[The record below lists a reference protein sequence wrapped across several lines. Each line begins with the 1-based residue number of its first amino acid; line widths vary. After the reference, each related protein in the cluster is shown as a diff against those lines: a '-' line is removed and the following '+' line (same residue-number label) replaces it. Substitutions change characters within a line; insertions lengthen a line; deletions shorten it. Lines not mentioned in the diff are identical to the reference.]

1 MRFISENTKNFLP
14 VWLAPEEINDPA
26 EFIKQYCGTHSIV
39 YCRFIL
45 WQMLSNSVSTENQHI
60 DASPGEQLYFFE
72 NLMPLIEAVYLLQRE
87 SAKMVE
93 GMSSET
99 IIENDNNLEITEA
112 KLTHRLNY
120 KAENINFNK
129 GTFKKKQKNL
139 RKHSIW
145 YREKINDPISVIAN
159 FFDAYSLT
167 SFRTYLYEVL
177 QTTSNDHFY
186 QKGSP
191 SDVLYVL
198 EKLESLIN
206 AAYLINDENFMF
218 EVSDTSEVSDT
229 FNEVKTVHRN
239 LETTPSM
246 LSKEEIE
253 DPKKV
258 LIDFFNFRSLKEWK
272 KELIEINGF
281 ALSKHPAQEW
291 GAWIDSLSIFVYS
304 IKLTEALFLISL
316 CYDNRQE

>member
-14 VWLAPEEINDPA
+14 VWMAPEEINDPA

-87 SAKMVE
+87 SAKKVE
-93 GMSSET
+93 GISSET
-99 IIENDNNLEITEA
+99 IIENDNNLDLTDA
-112 KLTHRLNY
+112 KLTNRWNC
-120 KAENINFNK
+120 EFRNINFNK
-129 GTFKKKQKNL
+129 GTFKKRQKHL
-139 RKHSIW
+139 RKHTIW

-159 FFDAYSLT
+159 FFDAYSLIT
-167 SFRTYLYEVL
+167 FKTYFYEVL
-177 QTTSNDHFY
+177 QTASNDHFY
-186 QKGSP
+186 KKGSP

-206 AAYLINDENFMF
+206 VAYLINDENFMF
-218 EVSDTSEVSDT
+218 EVSDTS
-229 FNEVKTVHRN
+229 NEVNAVHQN
-239 LETTPSM
+239 LETMPSM

-258 LIDFFNFRSLKEWK
+258 LVDFFTFKSLREWK
-272 KELIEINGF
+272 QELIEVNSF
-281 ALSKHPAQEW
+281 ALSNQPAQEW

-304 IKLTEALFLISL
+304 IKLIEALYLIGG
-316 CYDNRQE
+316 CNEKEMI

>member
-1 MRFISENTKNFLP
+1 MRFISENTKEFHP
-14 VWLAPEEINDPA
+14 VWMAPEEINDPA
-26 EFIKQYCGTHSIV
+26 EFIKDYCKSHSIV

-72 NLMPLIEAVYLLQRE
+72 NLMPLIEAVYLLQDE
-87 SAKMVE
+87 SAKKVE
-93 GMSSET
+93 GMSFET
-99 IIENDNNLEITEA
+99 IIETDNNLDLAEA
-112 KLTHRLNY
+112 NLTHKSHY
-120 KAENINFNK
+120 EAENINFNK
-129 GTFKKKQKNL
+129 GTFKKRQKHL

-145 YREKINDPISVIAN
+145 YREKINDPISVIDN

-167 SFRTYLYEVL
+167 AFRTYLYEVL
-177 QTTSNDHFY
+177 QTASNDHFY

-206 AAYLINDENFMF
+206 VAYLINDEDFMF
-218 EVSDTSEVSDT
+218 VVGNTSDEIQ
-229 FNEVKTVHRN
+229 KVHRN
-239 LETTPSM
+239 LDITPSM
-246 LSKEEIE
+246 LSKEEIK

-258 LIDFFNFRSLKEWK
+258 LVDFFNFKSLREWK
-272 KELIEINGF
+272 QELIEINSF

-291 GAWIDSLSIFVYS
+291 GSWIDSLSIFVYS
-304 IKLTEALFLISL
+304 IKLMEALYLIGG
-316 CYDNRQE
+316 CNNEQTI

>member
-14 VWLAPEEINDPA
+14 VWMAPEEINDPA

-87 SAKMVE
+87 SAKKVE
-93 GMSSET
+93 GMSSDT
-99 IIENDNNLEITEA
+99 IIENNNNLDPAEA

-129 GTFKKKQKNL
+129 ETFKKRQKHL

-145 YREKINDPISVIAN
+145 YREKINDPISVIDN
-159 FFDAYSLT
+159 FFDAYSLIT
-167 SFRTYLYEVL
+167 FKTYFYEVL
-177 QTTSNDHFY
+177 QTASNDHFY
-186 QKGSP
+186 KKGSP

-206 AAYLINDENFMF
+206 VAYLIHNENFMF
-218 EVSDTSEVSDT
+218 EVSETS
-229 FNEVKTVHRN
+229 NEVKVVQRN
-239 LETTPSM
+239 LETISSM
-246 LSKEEIE
+246 LSMEEIE

-258 LIDFFNFRSLKEWK
+258 LVDFFNFKSLKEWK
-272 KELIEINGF
+272 QELIEVNSF
-281 ALSKHPAQEW
+281 ALSKQPAQEW
-291 GAWIDSLSIFVYS
+291 GPWIDSLSIFVYS
-304 IKLTEALFLISL
+304 VKLIEALYLIGG
-316 CYDNRQE
+316 CNKEKTI